1 MSRPWTYAAQR
12 ARFDQLGLR
21 VVTLPSL
28 RDVDD
33 AADAR
38 YVATLA
44 PSTAFARAF
53 REMQA
58 EMQAEMHAET
68 AASC

>member
-33 AADAR
+33 AGDAR
-38 YVATLA
+38 HVANLA
-44 PSTAFARAF
+44 PSTAFARAL
-53 REMQA
+53 REMNRELNNQLDA
-58 EMQAEMHAET
+58 EM